1 MNCIK
6 NTCIF
11 KPTNKEEITKKLF
24 WRRPWRENPRTLV
37 LVLHR
42 HGLWDGPDH
51 VLCWGEKLHRKT
63 WRSSKFELLH
73 VQQHGS
79 SNDDQVDCPSINC
92 LNLQQFQ
99 ILQNRPLL
107 LWQQT
112 HDWDDGRHQ
121 CLEQVLFNSGTPTL
135 IYYISATPN
144 QIESQSKFNQS
155 QNLSNIRTPG
165 LSDW

>member
-1 MNCIK
+1 MYLSVILSQVFTFIPNFSIEKKGHELNRRYLYCL
-6 NTCIF
+6 NL
-11 KPTNKEEITKKLF
+11 PRRNNYEKKLF
-24 WRRPWRENPRTLV
+24 CRRPGRENPRTLV

-42 HGLWDGPDH
+42 HGLWAGPDH

-63 WRSSKFELLH
+63 WRSSKSELLH

-79 SNDDQVDCPSINC
+79 SNDYQVDCPSINC

-112 HDWDDGRHQ
+112 HDWEDGWHQ
-121 CLEQVLFNSGTPTL
+121 CLEQVLSSL
-135 IYYISATPN
+135 
-144 QIESQSKFNQS
+144 
-155 QNLSNIRTPG
+155 
-165 LSDW
+165 

>member
-1 MNCIK
+1 M
-6 NTCIF
+6 
-11 KPTNKEEITKKLF
+11 KKLF
-24 WRRPWRENPRTLV
+24 CRRPWRENPRTLV

-42 HGLWDGPDH
+42 DGLWDGPDH

-79 SNDDQVDCPSINC
+79 SNDDQVDFPSINC
-92 LNLQQFQ
+92 LNCQQFQ

-112 HDWDDGRHQ
+112 HDWEDGRHQ
-121 CLEQVLFNSGTPTL
+121 CLEQVLFFSGTPTL
-135 IYYISATPN
+135 IFFISAQPQTKLKVRASLAN
-144 QIESQSKFNQS
+144 LKTCQIFEHLVSLTDRWRMGQ
-155 QNLSNIRTPG
+155 
-165 LSDW
+165 